1 MNPELRVAVDVGV
14 SRHRV
19 AVGLSEGVL
28 LEEFEI
34 GHDTAGLAEFFAR
47 VGRHERR
54 LHAQVAVAMEGY
66 NGHARP
72 LDQQVLA
79 RGYRLFN
86 VNNLK
91 LARYKEIFPGPAKSD
106 PIDTRKIFELF
117 ALKDKLPLAREVLQE
132 VAPVAPVD
140 AQLKALAHGWMTKH
154 SHLLTAAA
162 SRRVS
167 CDVRHVRATGVRST
181 DRRRTC
187 CGCGAPPPL
196 TRIGRAVQ
204 SNEVYPPNHTARSP
218 HACPSADR
226 RYSFGFRLA
235 PSDNALDRAT
245 GEVSARAQPV
255 FRNHRRHVL

>member
-14 SRHRV
+14 NRHRV

-34 GHDTAGLAEFFAR
+34 GHDSAGLAEFFAR

-54 LHAQVAVAMEGY
+54 LHAPVAVAMEGY

-140 AQLKALAHGWMTKH
+140 AQLKALT
-154 SHLLTAAA
+154 
-162 SRRVS
+162 
-167 CDVRHVRATGVRST
+167 
-181 DRRRTC
+181 RRRRQ
-187 CGCGAPPPL
+187 L
-196 TRIGRAVQ
+196 VNERQRVTRV
-204 SNEVYPPNHTARSP
+204 
-218 HACPSADR
+218 
-226 RYSFGFRLA
+226 
-235 PSDNALDRAT
+235 
-245 GEVSARAQPV
+245 
-255 FRNHRRHVL
+255 